1 MTARITV
8 TSGGSSGGKITVS
21 SRPKNRVNINT
32 RMGIGGGSAIDTIAE
47 LRDVDATDPD
57 TNETLVFDS
66 STKKYIV
73 KTLPVV
79 DGGSY

>member
-1 MTARITV
+1 MTTRITV
-8 TSGGSSGGKITVS
+8 ITGGPSSKLTVS

-32 RMGIGGGSAIDTIAE
+32 RMGIGGGSTIDTLAE
-47 LRDVDATDPD
+47 LRDVDASDPD

-66 STKKYIV
+66 TTKKYIV
-73 KTLPVV
+73 KTLPIV